1 MKCVKGLGFL
11 WMAVLAAFFALWG
24 CDDSSS
30 AGGDNGSGGNRGGIY
45 DCGKSQKCVA
55 TYLTEYHDMAVCD
68 GNNGWV
74 IGTLIEKMD
83 CDFSSSSD
91 KSSDSKDSPSSA
103 GISTKS
109 SNSNTSGND
118 AKSSSSAG
126 KEVSSSS
133 EEMKT
138 AWDYLNPDIDYGEF
152 TDERDG
158 QVYKT
163 VKIGDQVWMAQNL
176 NYAYIDVPYNFS
188 YYNNVYISDSTSW
201 CYDNDPA
208 NCAKYGRLYT
218 WAAAIDSVKL
228 ATDAVN
234 PQDCGYGSMCS
245 ALNGIVKGI
254 CPSGWHLPQKS
265 EWDTLFTAVSDGSTA
280 VGNKFKSRSG
290 WLSDGNGDDD
300 FGFAALPAGYY
311 FKGDI
316 RDVGKQACFWSSVMF
331 DDTVYGARLHPNNVV
346 GRGEAGNYMYMGYSI
361 RCVKDSE

>member
-1 MKCVKGLGFL
+1 
-11 WMAVLAAFFALWG
+11 MAVFAAFFALSA

-30 AGGDNGSGGNRGGIY
+30 ASSDETG
-45 DCGKSQKCVA
+45 V
-55 TYLTEYHDMAVCD
+55 
-68 GNNGWV
+68 
-74 IGTLIEKMD
+74 
-83 CDFSSSSD
+83 SSSSVESPD
-91 KSSDSKDSPSSA
+91 SSVTLSSSAKVTEPAEVTDGSSDSKDNPSSA
-103 GISTKS
+103 GTSTKS
-109 SNSNTSGND
+109 SNS
-118 AKSSSSAG
+118 SSSRVTASDVEG
-126 KEVSSSS
+126 SS
-133 EEMKT
+133 KT

-163 VKIGDQVWMAQNL
+163 VKIGNQVWMAQNL

-311 FKGDI
+311 FKNF

-331 DDTVYGARLHPNNVV
+331 DDTVYGVRLHPTNVV
-346 GRGEAGNYMYMGYSI
+346 GWGEAGNYMFMGYSI
-361 RCVKDSE
+361 RCVKDSD

>member
-1 MKCVKGLGFL
+1 MNRGIKMKYVKKIFLIGAAGLT
-11 WMAVLAAFFALWG
+11 FFVFSA

-30 AGGDNGSGGNRGGIY
+30 AGGDNNETSALS
-45 DCGKSQKCVA
+45 CSA
-55 TYLTEYHDMAVCD
+55 EM
-68 GNNGWV
+68 
-74 IGTLIEKMD
+74 
-83 CDFSSSSD
+83 SSSSRHCED
-91 KSSDSKDSPSSA
+91 CKDEAISSSGKSNDPAEVTDDSSDSKDNPSSA
-103 GISTKS
+103 GTSTKS
-109 SNSNTSGND
+109 SNSNSSGTTT
-118 AKSSSSAG
+118 KSSNSSAG

-133 EEMKT
+133 EEMKS
-138 AWDYLNPDIDYGEF
+138 AWDYLNPDINYGEF

-234 PQDCGYGSMCS
+234 PQDCGYGRMCS
-245 ALNGIVKGI
+245 AVNGIVKGI

-265 EWDTLFTAVSDGSTA
+265 EWDTLFAAVSDGSTA

-311 FKGDI
+311 FKGNI

-331 DDTVYGARLHPNNVV
+331 DDTVYGVRLHPSNVV
-346 GRGEAGNYMYMGYSI
+346 GWGEAGNYMFMGYSI
-361 RCVKDSE
+361 RCVKDSD

>member
-1 MKCVKGLGFL
+1 
-11 WMAVLAAFFALWG
+11 
-24 CDDSSS
+24 
-30 AGGDNGSGGNRGGIY
+30 
-45 DCGKSQKCVA
+45 
-55 TYLTEYHDMAVCD
+55 
-68 GNNGWV
+68 
-74 IGTLIEKMD
+74 
-83 CDFSSSSD
+83 
-91 KSSDSKDSPSSA
+91 
-103 GISTKS
+103 
-109 SNSNTSGND
+109 
-118 AKSSSSAG
+118 
-126 KEVSSSS
+126 
-133 EEMKT
+133 
-138 AWDYLNPDIDYGEF
+138 
-152 TDERDG
+152 
-158 QVYKT
+158 
-163 VKIGDQVWMAQNL
+163 MAQNL

-311 FKGDI
+311 FKNF

-346 GRGEAGNYMYMGYSI
+346 GRGEAGNYMFMGYSI
-361 RCVKDSE
+361 RCVKDSD

>member
-11 WMAVLAAFFALWG
+11 WVAVLAAFFALSA

-30 AGGDNGSGGNRGGIY
+30 AGGDDNNVILSGDSREESSDSRSNDKDEAISSS
-45 DCGKSQKCVA
+45 GKSNDPAEV
-55 TYLTEYHDMAVCD
+55 TDD
-68 GNNGWV
+68 
-74 IGTLIEKMD
+74 
-83 CDFSSSSD
+83 
-91 KSSDSKDSPSSA
+91 SSDSKDNPSSA
-103 GISTKS
+103 GTSTKS
-109 SNSNTSGND
+109 SNSNSSGTTT
-118 AKSSSSAG
+118 KSSNSSAG

-163 VKIGDQVWMAQNL
+163 VKIGNQVWMAQNL

-300 FGFAALPAGYY
+300 FGFSALPAGLYG
-311 FKGDI
+311 KGSFVN
-316 RDVGKQACFWSSVMF
+316 VGKMACFWSSVMF

-346 GRGEAGNYMYMGYSI
+346 GRGEAGNYMYMGFSI
-361 RCVKDSE
+361 RCVKDSD